1 MKVLFKQSEDGPLS
15 RIGVR
20 DCYFKRLSPI
30 RDNRSITKK
39 AHHHSD
45 VEIHLVTCGS
55 LTYEIGEV
63 SYTLTEGQYL
73 LIPPTVTHRFAGAT
87 EGTQKYAIT
96 FSCDRPFPLSQHQGI
111 LSLREREGIALI
123 EREAADGGAYGDV
136 LAENAVAEILVGVLR
151 RAGVSEGTPTKRRT
165 EENTTLTLAKSF
177 IRDNIERNLSVA
189 AVAAYCYL
197 SPKQLTRIFER
208 FEDTSPA
215 RFITKERLKRIKDLL
230 SDSSLSLAQISE
242 RMHFSSEY
250 YFSAYFK
257 KHAGLPPGQ
266 YRKMLG
272 V

>member
-1 MKVLFKQSEDGPLS
+1 MKILFKQSEGGALS

-39 AHHHSD
+39 AHHHRD
-45 VEIHLVTCGS
+45 TEVHMVTRGS
-55 LTYEIGEV
+55 LTYEIDECR
-63 SYTLTEGQYL
+63 YTVCEGQYL
-73 LIPPTVTHRFAGAT
+73 LICPTVTHRFIGAA
-87 EGTQKYAIT
+87 EGTQKYAVT
-96 FSCDRPFPLSQHQGI
+96 FSHDHVFSLPQYQGALSP
-111 LSLREREGIALI
+111 REREGIALI
-123 EREAADGGAYGDV
+123 ERETAGGGAYGDL
-136 LAENAVAEILVGVLR
+136 LAEGVVAEFLVGLLR
-151 RAGVSEGTPTKRRT
+151 RAGLSEGTSHKKKA

-177 IRDNIERNLSVA
+177 IRDNVERNLSVA

-250 YFSAYFK
+250 YFSTYFK

-272 V
+272 L

>member
-1 MKVLFKQSEDGPLS
+1 MKILYKQSAGGSLA
-15 RIGVR
+15 RLGICN
-20 DCYFKRLSPI
+20 CYFKQLSPI

-45 VEIHLVTCGS
+45 VEVHLVTSGS
-55 LTYEIGEV
+55 ITYEIGKA

-73 LIPPTVTHRFAGAT
+73 LICPTVTHRFAGAT

-111 LSLREREGIALI
+111 LSPREREGIALI

-136 LAENAVAEILVGVLR
+136 LAENAVAEILVGAFR
-151 RAGVSEGTPTKRRT
+151 RAGLSEGTPTERFT

-177 IRDNIERNLSVA
+177 ISDNIERSLSVA

-208 FEDTSPA
+208 FEGTTPA
-215 RFITKERLKRIKDLL
+215 RFITEKRLKRIKELL
-230 SDSSLSLAQISE
+230 SDPSLSLAQISE

-266 YRKMLG
+266 YRRMQIP
-272 V
+272 